1 MRMLYKFAI
10 CCVFLFSLPANAA
23 FECYSGRPACL
34 QFNNKVVSSDAVCFS
49 SGTCSWG
56 GFVCKSD
63 YSKVTDMYDSL
74 ASNYDDL
81 VSDYG
86 SLRGNYNDL
95 VSDYDSLRGN
105 YNNLLAKHEDLISEY
120 NDLVERYNELLSQ

>member
-34 QFNNKVVSSDAVCFS
+34 QSNDKVVSSDAVCFS
-49 SGTCSWG
+49 SGTCGWR

-63 YSKVTDMYDSL
+63 HKKL
-74 ASNYDDL
+74 ASAYDDL
-81 VSDYG
+81 ASEYDTLAHQYDV
-86 SLRGNYNDL
+86 L
-95 VSDYDSLRGN
+95 VSE
-105 YNNLLAKHEDLISEY
+105 YNNL
-120 NDLVERYNELLSQ
+120 VQRYNELLNQ